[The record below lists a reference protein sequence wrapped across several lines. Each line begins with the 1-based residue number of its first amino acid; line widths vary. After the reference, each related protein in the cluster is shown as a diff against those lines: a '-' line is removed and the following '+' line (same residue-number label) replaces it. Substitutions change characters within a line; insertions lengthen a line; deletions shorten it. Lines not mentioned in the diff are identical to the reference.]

1 MRLPS
6 TLAVASEPSR
16 FTPLE
21 SWDLESGGFRPLA
34 PGLWLLRGERSHL
47 PEGACRLLRP
57 VARAASLERLL
68 RSAASSSQQI
78 PARWRLR
85 FLARDGGRAAP
96 LAGGPRSE
104 MAAEASDILCT
115 AARALPGEPALQ
127 GPSPLLLLVRTP
139 RLWYLALDVTVSR
152 QRSEAEEAWRLRPYS
167 FCSAT
172 DLRLA
177 RLAVSLAAAHRAAG
191 DNGALL
197 DPCCGSGG
205 ILFAA
210 RLAGLR
216 AVGLDRNPTAVEGAT
231 ANMAAV
237 DALLDGSNGSGGG
250 GGGCGGGGSG
260 GSGGGGGGG
269 GSGGGGSGGSSVLE
283 HDCRDPLPREAVV
296 SNLPWGRNTRL
307 PHAEY
312 LSSLLAPLASSLPG
326 ATFCLVTAEP
336 LEPATLAATN
346 LAPRRVEAVGR
357 RCVLSLLE
365 PAGPGQGAVPDA
377 AGARVGAASAS
388 GGGGGGGD
396 AAERGE
402 VLVGG
407 GLRSAAG
414 SPSLRVR
421 LVAGALIEVQHRAAE
436 GGRTWATARVTAV
449 AEPGLCTVAWRPSGQ
464 TSVLRLSLHGGP
476 NWRFVDL

>member
-1 MRLPS
+1 
-6 TLAVASEPSR
+6 
-16 FTPLE
+16 
-21 SWDLESGGFRPLA
+21 
-34 PGLWLLRGERSHL
+34 
-47 PEGACRLLRP
+47 
-57 VARAASLERLL
+57 
-68 RSAASSSQQI
+68 
-78 PARWRLR
+78 
-85 FLARDGGRAAP
+85 
-96 LAGGPRSE
+96 
-104 MAAEASDILCT
+104 
-115 AARALPGEPALQ
+115 
-127 GPSPLLLLVRTP
+127 
-139 RLWYLALDVTVSR
+139 
-152 QRSEAEEAWRLRPYS
+152 
-167 FCSAT
+167 
-172 DLRLA
+172 
-177 RLAVSLAAAHRAAG
+177 
-191 DNGALL
+191 
-197 DPCCGSGG
+197 
-205 ILFAA
+205 
-210 RLAGLR
+210 
-216 AVGLDRNPTAVEGAT
+216 
-231 ANMAAV
+231 
-237 DALLDGSNGSGGG
+237 
-250 GGGCGGGGSG
+250 
-260 GSGGGGGGG
+260 
-269 GSGGGGSGGSSVLE
+269 
-283 HDCRDPLPREAVV
+283 V
-296 SNLPWGRNTRL
+296 SNLPWGRNTRV